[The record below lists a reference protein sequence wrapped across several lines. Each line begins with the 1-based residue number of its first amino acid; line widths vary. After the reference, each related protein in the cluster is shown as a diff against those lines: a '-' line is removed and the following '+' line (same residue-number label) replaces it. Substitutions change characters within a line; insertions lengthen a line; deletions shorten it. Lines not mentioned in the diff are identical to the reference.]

1 MYICQIY
8 FQLVLIAFRNVKKH
22 DYIGYIYVSLNYK
35 GASIALINIY
45 NVLRLMNNVP
55 LLGFMVLVK

>member
-1 MYICQIY
+1 MYICQIH
-8 FQLVLIAFRNVKKH
+8 FQLVLIAFRNVMKH